1 MSFTSG
7 ANEDVASSHGIA
19 QSHLCT
25 FAHIA
30 LPRLNR
36 RISLVKPLKIVV
48 RPRKFTENSAG
59 KEEESDASRTDMLPH
74 LMTTLDLSKEVHIVL
89 FLHRTHD
96 AAAPLISETRT
107 QLSRHYSLRSIIN
120 FTSV

>member
-1 MSFTSG
+1 MRLSGSSDRTS
-7 ANEDVASSHGIA
+7 A

-74 LMTTLDLSKEVHIVL
+74 LMTTLDLSKVVHVVQ
-89 FLHRTHD
+89 FLHGTHD
-96 AAAPLISETRT
+96 AAAPLISDDAHTV
-107 QLSRHYSLRSIIN
+107 LSAL
-120 FTSV
+120 FFQG